1 MFPRY
6 QKTLMKTR
14 NTLITL
20 VSLAVASFAFAAP
33 VSAAHHA
40 HAKKH
45 AKRSASAKAEFRHN
59 NPCPATGKTTGKCP
73 GYVIDH
79 VQALKSGG
87 ADTAANMQWQTR
99 EAAKAKDRVE

>member
-1 MFPRY
+1 MSPRY
-6 QKTLMKTR
+6 QKNTVKTR
-14 NTLITL
+14 NTLLTLATFAL
-20 VSLAVASFAFAAP
+20 VSLAVAVPA
-33 VSAAHHA
+33 SARHA
-40 HAKKH
+40 HKH
-45 AKRSASAKAEFRHN
+45 AKRSSSAKTEFRHT

-99 EAAKAKDRVE
+99 AAAKAKDRVE